1 MSMGSCCAVLC
12 FGAQAHSPFK
22 GKGSANFLAVG
33 VNGWPEVCS
42 WPLLDVLFQW
52 DHSRV
57 AFLWNYILLKT
68 WSWICVKALA
78 LTHRAWRR
86 QNESGT
92 SSSSFGG
99 VGIKFRM
106 VHWVCP
112 ENEITTQYREGR
124 LECFSSYLPPPGNMS
139 SDGQVVN
146 DAEGVCACGC
156 WSIPEA
162 EVSLCF
168 VI

>member
-52 DHSRV
+52 DHSRIT
-57 AFLWNYILLKT
+57 FLWNYILLKT
-68 WSWICVKALA
+68 WSRICVKALE

-106 VHWVCP
+106 VHWICP
-112 ENEITTQYREGR
+112 ENEIATQYREGG
-124 LECFSSYLPPPGNMS
+124 LSVFPITCHHQAIWAQM
-139 SDGQVVN
+139 GQVVN
-146 DAEGVCACGC
+146 DAEGGCACSC
-156 WSIPEA
+156 WSTPEA
-162 EVSLCF
+162 EVSLCS